1 MKMHEI
7 KVDDEVF
14 EYLQR
19 KAVPLVDTPNSVLRR
34 VLFGRKRDG
43 RASPAL
49 LRGWRSPAI
58 HLSKSRAPSLR
69 SWGHTHPCGATA

>member
-34 VLFGRKRDG
+34 VLFL
-43 RASPAL
+43 SL
-49 LRGWRSPAI
+49 I
-58 HLSKSRAPSLR
+58 HI
-69 SWGHTHPCGATA
+69 